1 MKIVDI
7 HTHAFPDKIAQR
19 AVSKLAETT
28 GDYKP
33 LLDGRISSL
42 LASMD
47 EAGVAVS
54 CLSSIAT
61 KPEQAG
67 SILEWS
73 SMIRSE
79 RIEPLPSVHPFSQ
92 NREAEITCI
101 VNAGFRGIKL
111 HPFYQ
116 DFYPDDEAVFP
127 LYEQLL
133 ASGLFVLFHSGNDI
147 SFPGMSNAAP
157 ARLAAVHRQ
166 FPGLRIVAAHL
177 GGWHDWDD
185 VLAVLAGQDIG
196 LDTSFSHETDPS
208 VAERILSAHSPDLV
222 YFGSDSPWTSQKDSV
237 SFIQG
242 LRLSSECKEKILGYN
257 AVKLLGLDGK

>member
-1 MKIVDI
+1 LKIVDI

-19 AVSKLAETT
+19 AIAKLSETT
-28 GDYKP
+28 GDYRP
-33 LLDGRISSL
+33 HLDGRISSL
-42 LASMD
+42 AASMD
-47 EAGVAVS
+47 EAGIAVS

-73 SMIRSE
+73 ISIRSE

-92 NREAEITCI
+92 NREAEIDGI
-101 VNAGFRGIKL
+101 VRAGFRGIKL

-116 DFYPDDEAVFP
+116 DFYPDDKAVFP

-157 ARLAAVHRQ
+157 ARIAAVHTQ
-166 FPGLRIVAAHL
+166 FPGLRIIAAHL
-177 GGWHDWDD
+177 GGWRDWDE

-208 VAERILSAHSPDLV
+208 IAEKILTAHSPDLV
-222 YFGSDSPWTSQKDSV
+222 YFGSDSPWTSQKESAL
-237 SFIQG
+237 FIQS
-242 LRLSSECKEKILGYN
+242 LDLSSEHKEKILGFN
-257 AVKLLGLDGK
+257 AVKLLGLAAK